1 MAGPMAMATSTAT
14 AMVTVI
20 AAVAVADVATVAVA
34 VTVAV
39 VVIAPVAAAA
49 VAVAMADRVGAKA
62 GEKVVCVVSGG
73 HIDATVLAE
82 ILSGVE
88 EWNEDDVAI
97 AKL

>member
-1 MAGPMAMATSTAT
+1 MSIQTLR
-14 AMVTVI
+14 TVCQW
-20 AAVAVADVATVAVA
+20 ARVQLPTRA
-34 VTVAV
+34 
-39 VVIAPVAAAA
+39 
-49 VAVAMADRVGAKA
+49 AVAMAGRVGAKA